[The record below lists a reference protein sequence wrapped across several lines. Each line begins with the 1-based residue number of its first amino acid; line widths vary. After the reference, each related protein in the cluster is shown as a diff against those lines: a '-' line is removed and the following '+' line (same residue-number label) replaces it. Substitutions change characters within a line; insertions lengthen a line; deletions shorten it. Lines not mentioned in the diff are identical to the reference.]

1 MDRAGYYECV
11 QKAFC
16 KEIVMAAQAEVICS
30 VEEAMHCEAF
40 NAAFYELGLKW
51 YWNLPTYS
59 KLQPNTPNKKEQ
71 KHNKKKK
78 EQAHLLKAYQPEFLV
93 DAILDTKARCL
104 SNRLACGSTGLLG
117 VSWVLLFV
125 L

>member
-11 QKAFC
+11 HKAFC

-59 KLQPNTPNKKEQ
+59 KLQPDAPGMKERIRGYLE
-71 KHNKKKK
+71 K
-78 EQAHLLKAYQPEFLV
+78 EQAHL
-93 DAILDTKARCL
+93 
-104 SNRLACGSTGLLG
+104 
-117 VSWVLLFV
+117 
-125 L
+125 

>member
-51 YWNLPTYS
+51 YWILPTYS
-59 KLQPNTPNKKEQ
+59 ILQPDAPGRKERFRGFLD
-71 KHNKKKK
+71 KVL
-78 EQAHLLKAYQPEFLV
+78 ADLLNAYLPEFLV
-93 DAILDTKARCL
+93 DAILDTK
-104 SNRLACGSTGLLG
+104 
-117 VSWVLLFV
+117 
-125 L
+125 

>member
-1 MDRAGYYECV
+1 
-11 QKAFC
+11 
-16 KEIVMAAQAEVICS
+16 MAAQAEVICS

-59 KLQPNTPNKKEQ
+59 KLQPDAPGMKERIRGYLE
-71 KHNKKKK
+71 K

-104 SNRLACGSTGLLG
+104 SNRMACGSTGLLG
-117 VSWVLLFV
+117 ESWAMMQAAQVGV
-125 L
+125 